1 MNPVPFEITDMEGGK
16 VASNGV
22 ITLILEEADGRM
34 FKRRAVSGIAMK
46 SPTDVLIPQLNAFQ
60 GELLASPDMKPI
72 DAVNRLL
79 AIAGS
84 MPTAEPV
91 KHEWAV
97 VELGDVKV
105 FTDGKHVVVTRR
117 DLQPG

>member
-1 MNPVPFEITDMEGGK
+1 MHPVPFEIVQTDAGQVG
-16 VASNGV
+16 SNGAV
-22 ITLILEEADGRM
+22 TFILEGTEGRL

-46 SPTDVLIPQLNAFQ
+46 SPIDVLVPQLNAYL
-60 GELLASPDMKPI
+60 GELIATPDMSPV

-91 KHEWAV
+91 KHEWLVA
-97 VELGDVKV
+97 ELDEVKV
-105 FTDGKHVVVTRR
+105 FTDGKHIVVTKR